1 MSLYTL
7 TVDLLLKS
15 GSFERDSGKAA
26 RVVKRDMD
34 TIQASMS
41 NAARSGADEVSAG
54 FRRVAL
60 EAVGMTSALAA
71 VKAVIGKA
79 DEWTNLNNRLRLVT
93 KDQAAF
99 VAAQQDVV
107 QIAKATRQP
116 LGATAELYQ
125 RIAMNQDALGL
136 SGAGLARVVE
146 TISKTLVISGSS
158 AAAAEGALV
167 QLGQAFASGALRGEE
182 LNSVLESA
190 PALAQEIAKGLNV
203 PMGKLRELG
212 QAGKLTADQVIGA
225 LQRQA
230 GAVDDAFGKMDA
242 TVGQSLTLLNTSLS
256 EMIGRADDATG
267 ASQALAAGIGILGN
281 NLQTVAVAS
290 AALASGPLVKALLAR
305 VAASNAAITADRAAA
320 AQNLAAA
327 QALELR
333 TRAAMLDSQSEV
345 RRAAVIGGSV
355 SISSKAAA
363 ATLEHRQATLLLAQA
378 QAQSAA
384 ASASWAARAGAST
397 LAMLGGPA
405 GIVTML
411 ATAAA
416 GWLLFRDNTNTAA
429 TALIDFGGAADT
441 AIEKFR
447 ELNRQQQAG
456 EILRLQKEIDA
467 NYRTIT
473 GSMTEMVA
481 AATNFATVAQA
492 SDFIKE
498 TERLDAAFK
507 NGRISADDFASG
519 LDAAWRA
526 MIEGSPAAAAVAK
539 SLTEETAAAATAG
552 REVDRKRAI
561 LDAFTG
567 SSTQA
572 KSATDALSG
581 SFNVLGDSAGAAG
594 KRIASAMQSLPGQL
608 ARVGKSAGEVAKL
621 DVTDWFKEAQAG
633 GVDFSKRDDP
643 KVKQYIE
650 QGAQYI
656 RLQTELAAAQKNF
669 TESRKGAAA
678 AERAGAKDRKA
689 DAEATKRY
697 NEEAAIAAATMNG
710 PLAEA
715 TERQKQ
721 LEDKLKEA
729 LKEGRIERGAYNTLV
744 LESQKAL
751 ELSSAAVNKALS
763 SPEALIAT
771 MDGELAMLGKIG
783 RARELYRR
791 QLMNERDMR
800 QELQKAVEAAGSKEA
815 LALAKGAATYDEYE
829 RSMLAAADA
838 AAAMSIQVEEA
849 AANMEAWVDV
859 VMHGVDGAAD
869 ALADFAASGLR
880 DFDNLWDDMKDVA
893 KQGLR
898 DIARELL
905 QQKLV
910 IPIQTKVME
919 GISNWGSQGGGFSMD
934 SLMGLFGGN
943 GTAGGGQ
950 NLGNIAGLLSKGQGL
965 FSGASAGAASG
976 TLTGFG
982 DVTSLAGMT
991 GSNFA
996 GLVGGGSAGAGAG
1009 AGAGAAGSTMAAAVP
1024 IIGWIVAGMMKN
1036 AELFDQGW
1044 DIANG
1049 ESWAGKIAT
1058 AGAVGLADKGFR
1070 GLGFNDKTASILS
1083 GSSIHAKLFGRSAPK
1098 ITGQG
1103 LTGSY
1108 GFGGFEGQSYA
1119 DIKAKGGLFRSD
1131 KKWTQYTGLDP
1142 NIDRTFDMA
1151 ARQVRGASTDLA
1163 KQLGVDL
1170 SQQLAGV
1177 KVTLG
1182 KLTLSADSAEAKE
1195 QLAAYLG
1202 DMTDRL
1208 FTEAVKAAGFGG
1220 QLDDYFEA
1228 SDVFGALS
1236 ASIALAVG
1244 NADELGR
1251 ALNGLEIDKV
1261 NKAVDYFQDLAS
1273 VAGTDLATQ
1282 IEKVTGL
1289 LGNYA
1294 TLMADV
1300 STQLLTGDLTGYQ
1313 SQALTI
1319 ERTYRQQVKA
1329 ANDYAKA
1336 LGLSGARAEDLA
1348 KIEAL
1353 RATNMG
1359 KLQAQIDAD
1368 KKAMTY
1374 GLSVSD
1380 LSPLSDQE
1388 KLQTTMR
1395 ELERAVSGGDSSAAQ
1410 SAAQAALGFGRN
1422 LYASGKDYNA
1432 LYGQVT
1438 GLIDGMKVGNLDL
1451 EDGTSMG
1458 QLADTIEALP
1468 DNFSR
1473 AVFDLVVDNKAQAAT
1488 TAAVQETN
1496 ALLTDVRSLLS
1507 TIATSTGKT
1516 ASVTSSSALR
1526 SSLNATNA
1534 K

>member
-1 MSLYTL
+1 
-7 TVDLLLKS
+7 
-15 GSFERDSGKAA
+15 
-26 RVVKRDMD
+26 
-34 TIQASMS
+34 
-41 NAARSGADEVSAG
+41 
-54 FRRVAL
+54 
-60 EAVGMTSALAA
+60 MTSALAA
-71 VKAVIGKA
+71 VKVVIGKA

-281 NLQTVAVAS
+281 NLQMVAVAS

-355 SISSKAAA
+355 SITSKAAA

-378 QAQSAA
+378 QAQSSA

-416 GWLLFRDNTNTAA
+416 GWLLFRDSTNTAA
-429 TALIDFGGAADT
+429 AALIDFGGAADT

-456 EILRLQKEIDA
+456 EILRLQEEIDA

-473 GSMTEMVA
+473 GSMTQMVA

-697 NEEAAIAAATMNG
+697 NEEAAMAAATMNG

-729 LKEGRIERGAYNTLV
+729 LKEGRIERAAYNTLV

-751 ELSSAAVNKALS
+751 ELSSAEVNKALS
-763 SPEALIAT
+763 SPEALIGT
-771 MDGELAMLGKIG
+771 MDGELAMLAKIG

-815 LALAKGAATYDEYE
+815 LALAKGAASYEEYE
-829 RSMLAAADA
+829 RSMQAAADA

-849 AANMEAWVDV
+849 AANLEAWADV

-910 IPIQTKVME
+910 IPIQAKVME

-943 GTAGGGQ
+943 GSAGGGQ

-965 FSGASAGAASG
+965 F
-976 TLTGFG
+976 
-982 DVTSLAGMT
+982 
-991 GSNFA
+991 
-996 GLVGGGSAGAGAG
+996 G
-1009 AGAGAAGSTMAAAVP
+1009 AGAGAASSGASAGTLMGFGNNVAALTGGGAAAAGGSSAAAGAGAASSSMAAAVP

-1300 STQLLTGDLTGYQ
+1300 STQLLSGDLTGYQ

-1319 ERTYRQQVKA
+1319 ERTYRQQLKA

-1380 LSPLSDQE
+1380 LSPLGDQE

-1410 SAAQAALGFGRN
+1410 AAAQAALGFGRN

>member
-7 TVDLLLKS
+7 TVDLLMKT
-15 GSFERDSGKAA
+15 GAFERDSGKAA
-26 RVVKRDMD
+26 RVVQRDMA

-41 NAARSGADEVSAG
+41 GAARRGADEVASG
-54 FRRVAL
+54 FRRVAI
-60 EAVGMTSALAA
+60 EAVGMSSALGAA
-71 VKAVIGKA
+71 KAVVGRA

-93 KDQAAF
+93 KDQAGF
-99 VAAQQDVV
+99 VAAQQNVI
-107 QIAKATRQP
+107 QIAKDARQP

-125 RIAMNQDALGL
+125 RIAMNQEALRL
-136 SGAGLARVVE
+136 SGASMARVVE

-167 QLGQAFASGALRGEE
+167 QLGQAFASGTLRGEE
-182 LNSVLESA
+182 LNSVLDGA
-190 PALAQEIAKGLNV
+190 PALAQAIAKGLNV
-203 PMGKLRELG
+203 PLGKLRELG
-212 QAGKLTADQVIGA
+212 AAGKLTADQVIGA

-230 GAVDDAFGKMDA
+230 GAVDEAFGKMDA
-242 TVGQSLTLLNTSLS
+242 TVGQSLTLFNTNLA
-256 EMIGRADDATG
+256 EMVGRADDATG
-267 ASQALAAGIGILGN
+267 ASQALAAGIAVLGS
-281 NLQTVAVAS
+281 NLQTVAVAG
-290 AALASGPLVKALLAR
+290 AAVAAGPLTKALLAR
-305 VAASNAAITADRAAA
+305 VAAANAGITADKAAA

-327 QALELR
+327 QQLELR
-333 TRAAMLDSQSEV
+333 TRAAVLDTQAEV
-345 RRAAVIGGSV
+345 RRSATIGGSV
-355 SISSKAAA
+355 SVSAKAAA

-378 QAQSAA
+378 QTQATAA
-384 ASASWAARAGAST
+384 NASWIARAGAST

-405 GIVTML
+405 GIITML

-429 TALIDFGGAADT
+429 SALIDFGGAADA
-441 AIEKFR
+441 AISKFR
-447 ELNRQQQAG
+447 ELNRQQQSG

-467 NYRTIT
+467 NYKTIT
-473 GSMTEMVA
+473 GSIGQMA
-481 AATNFATVAQA
+481 AAAASFSNVSQA
-492 SDFIKE
+492 SAFIKE

-507 NGRISADDFASG
+507 AGKVTADEFATG
-519 LDAAWRA
+519 LEAAWRA

-552 REVDRKRAI
+552 REVDRKRSI
-561 LDAFTG
+561 LEAFTG

-581 SFNVLGDSAGAAG
+581 SFNALGDSAGAAG

-608 ARVGKSAGEVAKL
+608 ARVGKGAADVAKL
-621 DVTDWFKEAQAG
+621 DVADWFKEAQAG
-633 GVDFSKRDDP
+633 GLDFSKRDDP

-669 TESRKGAAA
+669 TESRKAASA

-689 DAEATKRY
+689 DAESIKRY
-697 NEEAAIAAATMNG
+697 QQQAEEAAGAMNG

-715 TERQKQ
+715 MAKHLNNMAQYNEL
-721 LEDKLKEA
+721 LEKGAVAQADANVLMAQSAMEYAKLATQVEKA
-729 LKEGRIERGAYNTLV
+729 MGA
-744 LESQKAL
+744 
-751 ELSSAAVNKALS
+751 
-763 SPEALIAT
+763 PEALIAA
-771 MDGELAMLGKIG
+771 MDGELVMLGKVG

-815 LALAKGAATYDEYE
+815 LALAKGAGSYEQYE
-829 RSMLAAADA
+829 RSMLDAADA
-838 AAAMSIQVEEA
+838 AAALSLQVEEG
-849 AANMEAWVDV
+849 AANVEAWANV
-859 VMHGVDGAAD
+859 VLHGVDGAAD
-869 ALADFAASGLR
+869 AMADFVASGLR
-880 DFDNLWDDMKDVA
+880 DFNGLWDDLKDTA

-898 DIARELL
+898 DLARELL

-910 IPIQTKVME
+910 IPIQTRIMD

-943 GTAGGGQ
+943 GSAGGGQ
-950 NLGNIAGLLSKGQGL
+950 NVGNLAGILSKGQGL
-965 FSGASAGAASG
+965 FSGGTAAAGATNAYFGIGSSAGSMA
-976 TLTGFG
+976 GFG
-982 DVTSLAGMT
+982 SNVAG
-991 GSNFA
+991 FA
-996 GLVGGGSAGAGAG
+996 GGGASAG
-1009 AGAGAAGSTMAAAVP
+1009 AGAGAAGSTAAAAVP

-1098 ITGQG
+1098 VTGQG

-1108 GFGGFEGQSYA
+1108 GFGGFNGQSYA
-1119 DIKAKGGLFRSD
+1119 DIKAKGGMFRSD
-1131 KKWTQYTGLDP
+1131 KKWTQYGSLDP
-1142 NIDRTFDMA
+1142 GIDRTFDMA
-1151 ARQVRGASTDLA
+1151 ARQVRGATTDLA

-1170 SQQLAGV
+1170 SGQLAGV
-1177 KVTLG
+1177 KVSLG
-1182 KLTLSADSAEAKE
+1182 KLQLSADSAEAKS
-1195 QLAAYLG
+1195 QLEAYLG

-1220 QLDDYFEA
+1220 QLDGYFEA
-1228 SDVFGALS
+1228 SDVFSALS

-1244 NADELGR
+1244 NADQLGR
-1251 ALNGLEIDKV
+1251 ALNSMEIEKV

-1282 IEKVTGL
+1282 IEKVSGL

-1294 TLMADV
+1294 SLMADI
-1300 STQLLTGDLTGYQ
+1300 STQLLTGDLTQYQ

-1368 KKAMTY
+1368 KKAMRY
-1374 GLSVSD
+1374 GLDTSD
-1380 LSPLSDQE
+1380 LSPLTDQE
-1388 KLQTTMR
+1388 KLQQTMQ
-1395 ELERAVSGGDSSAAQ
+1395 ELERAVAGGDTSAAQ
-1410 SAAQAALGFGRN
+1410 AAAQAALGFGRN
-1422 LYASGKDYNA
+1422 LYASGQDYSG

-1438 GLIDGMKVGNLDL
+1438 GLIDSMKVGNLDT

-1458 QLADTIEALP
+1458 QLADAIEALP

-1473 AVFDLVVDNKAQAAT
+1473 AVFDLVVEGKGQA
-1488 TAAVQETN
+1488 ETN
-1496 ALLTDVRSLLS
+1496 AALQQSNALLAEQNQLIRDLLS
-1507 TIATSTGKT
+1507 VTTTG
-1516 ASVTSSSALR
+1516 VRTSSSSAMR
-1526 SSLNATNA
+1526 TALNAR
-1534 K
+1534 

>member
-7 TVDLLLKS
+7 TVDLLMKT
-15 GSFERDSGKAA
+15 GAFEKDAGKAA
-26 RVVKRDMD
+26 RQFEQKM
-34 TIQASMS
+34 QSMT
-41 NAARSGADEVSAG
+41 ATARKAGTVIGTAISAG
-54 FRRVAL
+54 
-60 EAVGMTSALAA
+60 LAA
-71 VKAVIGKA
+71 SSTA
-79 DEWTNLNNRLRLVT
+79 
-93 KDQAAF
+93 
-99 VAAQQDVV
+99 VV
-107 QIAKATRQP
+107 QWSRQIADLSVQYDRMATLSGTSSQVFQRMAAGASTVGVSYEKLADIYKDVQDKVGDYIQTGGGAMADFFENIAKRT
-116 LGATAELYQ
+116 GVTAEQMRKLSGP
-125 RIAMNQDALGL
+125 DALGL
-136 SGAGLARVVE
+136 YFSSLEKANLSQSEMTFYMEAIASDASALIPLLRNNSAGMKQWGEAADAAGAIIDGKTTKATQRLREMSVEADLAMQGLKNSVAE
-146 TISKTLVISGSS
+146 ELLPELQGLTEMLGS
-158 AAAAEGALV
+158 E
-167 QLGQAFASGALRGEE
+167 QTRNAFASITRWAAELTGEMANGAVQIVNFIERFAELQGLEGAAPSALSGASEDALNEQLGVLNQRRKLLLAVEAPSIQRDKAASDLHDEQLRI
-182 LNSVLESA
+182 
-190 PALAQEIAKGLNV
+190 Q
-203 PMGKLRELG
+203 RELTRRYKPQPILIDAG
-212 QAGKLTADQVIGA
+212 QELPDSALKNPPKRLGYEPTGNIGKGA
-225 LQRQA
+225 R
-230 GAVDDAFGKMDA
+230 D
-242 TVGQSLTLLNTSLS
+242 
-256 EMIGRADDATG
+256 
-267 ASQALAAGIGILGN
+267 
-281 NLQTVAVAS
+281 
-290 AALASGPLVKALLAR
+290 
-305 VAASNAAITADRAAA
+305 
-320 AQNLAAA
+320 
-327 QALELR
+327 
-333 TRAAMLDSQSEV
+333 
-345 RRAAVIGGSV
+345 
-355 SISSKAAA
+355 KAAA
-363 ATLEHRQATLLLAQA
+363 DAKRMAQEAKRQAETIARYHQQAEEAAGAMNGPVAAAMAKHLGNMAEYNGLLAEGNLAQA
-378 QAQSAA
+378 DANVLMAQSAMEYA
-384 ASASWAARAGAST
+384 
-397 LAMLGGPA
+397 
-405 GIVTML
+405 
-411 ATAAA
+411 
-416 GWLLFRDNTNTAA
+416 
-429 TALIDFGGAADT
+429 
-441 AIEKFR
+441 K
-447 ELNRQQQAG
+447 
-456 EILRLQKEIDA
+456 
-467 NYRTIT
+467 
-473 GSMTEMVA
+473 VA
-481 AATNFATVAQA
+481 A
-492 SDFIKE
+492 
-498 TERLDAAFK
+498 
-507 NGRISADDFASG
+507 
-519 LDAAWRA
+519 
-526 MIEGSPAAAAVAK
+526 
-539 SLTEETAAAATAG
+539 
-552 REVDRKRAI
+552 EV
-561 LDAFTG
+561 
-567 SSTQA
+567 
-572 KSATDALSG
+572 
-581 SFNVLGDSAGAAG
+581 
-594 KRIASAMQSLPGQL
+594 
-608 ARVGKSAGEVAKL
+608 
-621 DVTDWFKEAQAG
+621 
-633 GVDFSKRDDP
+633 
-643 KVKQYIE
+643 
-650 QGAQYI
+650 
-656 RLQTELAAAQKNF
+656 
-669 TESRKGAAA
+669 
-678 AERAGAKDRKA
+678 
-689 DAEATKRY
+689 
-697 NEEAAIAAATMNG
+697 EAAMAG
-710 PLAEA
+710 
-715 TERQKQ
+715 
-721 LEDKLKEA
+721 
-729 LKEGRIERGAYNTLV
+729 
-744 LESQKAL
+744 
-751 ELSSAAVNKALS
+751 
-763 SPEALIAT
+763 PEALIAT

-783 RARELYRR
+783 QARELYRR
-791 QLMNERDMR
+791 QLINERDMR

-815 LALAKGAATYDEYE
+815 LALAKGVASYEDYE

-838 AAAMSIQVEEA
+838 SAALSIQVEEA
-849 AANMEAWVDV
+849 AANMEAWASV
-859 VMHGVDGAAD
+859 VMQGVDGAAD
-869 ALADFAASGLR
+869 AFADFAASGLR

-910 IPIQTKVME
+910 IPIQTKVMD

-965 FSGASAGAASG
+965 F
-976 TLTGFG
+976 
-982 DVTSLAGMT
+982 
-991 GSNFA
+991 
-996 GLVGGGSAGAGAG
+996 G
-1009 AGAGAAGSTMAAAVP
+1009 AGAGAASSGASAGTLMGFGNNVAALTGGGAAAAGGSSAAAGAGAASSSMAAAVP

-1058 AGAVGLADKGFR
+1058 AGAVGLADKSFR

-1108 GFGGFEGQSYA
+1108 GFGGFDGQSYA

-1163 KQLGVDL
+1163 RQLGVDL

-1220 QLDDYFEA
+1220 QLDEYFEA
-1228 SDVFGALS
+1228 SDVFSAVS

-1261 NKAVDYFQDLAS
+1261 NKAVDYFQDLAG

-1300 STQLLTGDLTGYQ
+1300 STQLLTGNLTSYQ
-1313 SQALTI
+1313 SQALTV

-1380 LSPLSDQE
+1380 LSPLTDQE

-1410 SAAQAALGFGRN
+1410 AAAQAALGFGRD

-1458 QLADTIEALP
+1458 QLADAIEALP

-1473 AVFDLVVDNKAQAAT
+1473 AVFDLVVDNKAQGET
-1488 TAAVQETN
+1488 TAAVQQGN
-1496 ALLTDVRSLLS
+1496 ALLAQVVERLDK
-1507 TIATSTGKT
+1507 IEASTGKT
-1516 ASVTSSSALR
+1516 AAVGSSTALR
-1526 SSLNATNA
+1526 ATLNR
-1534 K
+1534 

>member
-26 RVVKRDMD
+26 RVVKRDMES
-34 TIQASMS
+34 IQSSMS
-41 NAARSGADEVSAG
+41 EATRRGADEVSAG
-54 FRRVAL
+54 FRRVAF

-93 KDQAAF
+93 KDQASF
-99 VAAQQDVV
+99 VAAQQDVIQV
-107 QIAKATRQP
+107 AKATRQP

-158 AAAAEGALV
+158 ASAAEGALV

-182 LNSVLESA
+182 LNSVLEGA
-190 PALAQEIAKGLNV
+190 PALAQEIARGLNV

-212 QAGKLTADQVIGA
+212 QAGKLTADQVINA

-230 GAVDDAFGKMDA
+230 GAVDEAFGKMDA
-242 TVGQSLTLLNTSLS
+242 TVGQSLTLLNTNLS

-281 NLQTVAVAS
+281 NLQTVAIAS

-305 VAASNAAITADRAAA
+305 VAAANAAMIADKAAA

-327 QALELR
+327 QQLELR
-333 TRAAMLDSQSEV
+333 ARAAMLDAQAEV
-345 RRAAVIGGSV
+345 RRMEVIGGSV
-355 SISSKAAA
+355 SVSSKAAA

-378 QAQSAA
+378 QTQSAA

-416 GWLLFRDNTNTAA
+416 GWLIFRDNTNTAA
-429 TALIDFGGAADT
+429 AALIDFGGAADT

-473 GSMTEMVA
+473 DSITEMVA
-481 AATNFATVAQA
+481 AATNFSTVAQA

-507 NGRISADDFASG
+507 TGKISADDFASG
-519 LDAAWRA
+519 LDAAWKA
-526 MIEGSPAAAAVAK
+526 MIDGSPAAAAVAK

-561 LDAFTG
+561 LEAFTG

-621 DVTDWFKEAQAG
+621 DVSDWFKEAQAG

-669 TESRKGAAA
+669 TESRKGSAA

-697 NEEAAIAAATMNG
+697 NEQAAMAAATMAG

-729 LKEGRIERGAYNTLV
+729 LKEGRIERAAYNTLV

-751 ELSSAAVNKALS
+751 ELSSAEVNKALS
-763 SPEALIAT
+763 SPEALLAT
-771 MDGELAMLGKIG
+771 MDAEVAMLGKVG
-783 RARELYRR
+783 RARELARR
-791 QLMNERDMR
+791 QMMNERDMR
-800 QELQKAVEAAGSKEA
+800 QELQRAVEAAGSKEE
-815 LALAKGAATYDEYE
+815 LARRKGAASYEAYE
-829 RSMLAAADA
+829 RAMLAAADA
-838 AAAMSIQVEEA
+838 SAALSIQVEEA
-849 AANMEAWVDV
+849 AANAEAWANV
-859 VMHGVDGAAD
+859 VLDGVDGAAD

-880 DFDNLWDDMKDVA
+880 DFNGLWDDLKDVA

-910 IPIQTKVME
+910 IPIQTKIMD
-919 GISNWGSQGGGFSMD
+919 GISGLGGQGGGFSLD

-943 GTAGGGQ
+943 GSAAGGK
-950 NLGNIAGLLSKGQGL
+950 NVSNVAGLLSKGQGL
-965 FSGASAGAASG
+965 FGFGRSAGAASG

-982 DVTSLAGMT
+982 DVTSMAGMT
-991 GSNFA
+991 GSSFS
-996 GLVGGGSAGAGAG
+996 GLIGGGSAGAGAG
-1009 AGAGAAGSTMAAAVP
+1009 AASTAAAAVP
-1024 IIGWIVAGMMKN
+1024 IIGWIVAGMIKN

-1098 ITGQG
+1098 VTGQG
-1103 LTGSY
+1103 ITGDY
-1108 GFGGFEGQSYA
+1108 GFGGFNGQSYA

-1131 KKWTQYTGLDP
+1131 KKWTQYGALDP
-1142 NIDRTFDMA
+1142 GIDRTFDMA
-1151 ARQVRGASTDLA
+1151 ARQVRGAATDLA

-1170 SQQLAGV
+1170 SGQLAGV
-1177 KVTLG
+1177 KVSLG
-1182 KLTLSADSAEAKE
+1182 KLQLSADSAEAKA
-1195 QLAAYLG
+1195 QLEAYLA

-1208 FTEAVKAAGFGG
+1208 FTEAVRAAGFGG
-1220 QLDDYFEA
+1220 QLDGYFEA
-1228 SDVFGALS
+1228 SDVFSALS

-1251 ALNGLEIDKV
+1251 ALSGIEVEKV

-1282 IEKVTGL
+1282 VQKVTGL

-1300 STQLLTGDLTGYQ
+1300 STQLMTGDLSSYQ
-1313 SQALTI
+1313 QQALTI
-1319 ERTYRQQVKA
+1319 ERTYRQQVKS

-1353 RATNMG
+1353 RAMNMG
-1359 KLQAQIDAD
+1359 KLQAQIDKD
-1368 KKAMTY
+1368 KKAMQY
-1374 GLSVSD
+1374 GLSISD
-1380 LSPLSDQE
+1380 LSPLTDQE
-1388 KLQTTMR
+1388 KLGEAMK
-1395 ELERAVSGGDSSAAQ
+1395 ELQRAVAGGDTSAAQ

-1422 LYASGKDYNA
+1422 LYASGKDYNG
-1432 LYGQVT
+1432 LYDQVT
-1438 GLIDGMKVGNLDL
+1438 GLIDGMKVGDLDK

-1458 QLADTIEALP
+1458 QLADAIEALP

-1473 AVFDLVVDNKAQAAT
+1473 AVFDLVVNKDAQSQT
-1488 TAAVQETN
+1488 TAAVQQGN
-1496 ALLTDVRSLLS
+1496 SLLAEQNQLLRDLL
-1507 TIATSTGKT
+1507 ATTTQGVRTS
-1516 ASVTSSSALR
+1516 SSSALR
-1526 SSLNATNA
+1526 NSLNAVYA
-1534 K
+1534 R

>member
-1 MSLYTL
+1 MRQMQREMSDSFAQAAKDAKVSVTSIDLSMANL
-7 TVDLLLKS
+7 AKGFGALGGGALLGMFISETVDAQNELAQLNAALKS
-15 GSFERDSGKAA
+15 TGQAAGFNSKQLIDMADKMAKATIQSSGEIVNAQTRLLSYTSIVGENFPRALQLAIDQSVRLGENITQSAETIGKALEYPTEGIAALTKQGFRFTEQQKDMLASLVETGRLAEAQAMVMGVMEESYAGAGKAA
-26 RVVKRDMD
+26 RETLGGALIGLKESFNDLLGSQAQSGGIAAATAAINSFAQNLDVVAAAAVPLGVGLGIFYAGGKLARGI
-34 TIQASMS
+34 TVLNGLWTT
-41 NAARSGADEVSAG
+41 NAV
-54 FRRVAL
+54 VANRA
-60 EAVGMTSALAA
+60 AVGMMGMVPAT
-71 VKAVIGKA
+71 V
-79 DEWTNLNNRLRLVT
+79 RLT
-93 KDQAAF
+93 
-99 VAAQQDVV
+99 AAQ
-107 QIAKATRQP
+107 
-116 LGATAELYQ
+116 TA
-125 RIAMNQDALGL
+125 
-136 SGAGLARVVE
+136 
-146 TISKTLVISGSS
+146 
-158 AAAAEGALV
+158 
-167 QLGQAFASGALRGEE
+167 
-182 LNSVLESA
+182 
-190 PALAQEIAKGLNV
+190 
-203 PMGKLRELG
+203 
-212 QAGKLTADQVIGA
+212 
-225 LQRQA
+225 
-230 GAVDDAFGKMDA
+230 
-242 TVGQSLTLLNTSLS
+242 
-256 EMIGRADDATG
+256 
-267 ASQALAAGIGILGN
+267 
-281 NLQTVAVAS
+281 
-290 AALASGPLVKALLAR
+290 AR
-305 VAASNAAITADRAAA
+305 VAA
-320 AQNLAAA
+320 QGL
-327 QALELR
+327 
-333 TRAAMLDSQSEV
+333 
-345 RRAAVIGGSV
+345 
-355 SISSKAAA
+355 SSAY
-363 ATLEHRQATLLLAQA
+363 
-378 QAQSAA
+378 SA
-384 ASASWAARAGAST
+384 
-397 LAMLGGPA
+397 LGGPV
-405 GIVTML
+405 GIAAAI

-416 GWLLFRDNTNTAA
+416 GWWMVRESTASA
-429 TALIDFGGAADT
+429 DSALVDFNGTLDET
-441 AIEKFR
+441 VDKFR
-447 ELNRQQQAG
+447 ELNKQQQAG
-456 EILRLQKEIDA
+456 EILRLQKEMKAGYEEIAGSIDRMYGVANSEVGGIPAREYGKEVRALREQLQAGTLTADRFGASLADA
-467 NYRTIT
+467 N
-473 GSMTEMVA
+473 A
-481 AATNFATVAQA
+481 
-492 SDFIKE
+492 KL
-498 TERLDAAFK
+498 LDGA
-507 NGRISADDFASG
+507 
-519 LDAAWRA
+519 
-526 MIEGSPAAAAVAK
+526 PAAARITDRFVEQTASATTLGLKYEQQNRLLETFIGTSSGAEKQTDATTAALARQAVASKAASDGINQHLK
-539 SLTEETAAAATAG
+539 SLQSSIDGQLVNLVRIKQGAEAAFMVDVGQKINAAGGPDKLSAEQRAEYNKQIAQGLSLIRQTEAAQKATQASRAGGKAAAKEQKATADSLE
-552 REVDRKRAI
+552 RYRQ
-561 LDAFTG
+561 
-567 SSTQA
+567 QA
-572 KSATDALSG
+572 
-581 SFNVLGDSAGAAG
+581 
-594 KRIASAMQSLPGQL
+594 
-608 ARVGKSAGEVAKL
+608 
-621 DVTDWFKEAQAG
+621 
-633 GVDFSKRDDP
+633 
-643 KVKQYIE
+643 
-650 QGAQYI
+650 
-656 RLQTELAAAQKNF
+656 ELAAAAMSGPLSEAMAKHLQNMAEYN
-669 TESRKGAAA
+669 TAVGKGNIAQADANVLMAQSAMEYAKVA
-678 AERAGAKDRKA
+678 AEVDAALAG
-689 DAEATKRY
+689 
-697 NEEAAIAAATMNG
+697 
-710 PLAEA
+710 
-715 TERQKQ
+715 
-721 LEDKLKEA
+721 
-729 LKEGRIERGAYNTLV
+729 
-744 LESQKAL
+744 
-751 ELSSAAVNKALS
+751 
-763 SPEALIAT
+763 PEALIAT

-815 LALAKGAATYDEYE
+815 LALAKGAASYEEYE

-859 VMHGVDGAAD
+859 VMHGVGGAAD
-869 ALADFAASGLR
+869 AFVDFTASGLR
-880 DFDNLWDDMKDVA
+880 DFNSFWDDIGDVA
-893 KQGLR
+893 KNGLR
-898 DIARELL
+898 DLARELL
-905 QQKLV
+905 EQKLV
-910 IPIQTKVME
+910 IPIQTKIMD
-919 GISNWGSQGGGFSMD
+919 GLSNWGSQGGGFSMD

-965 FSGASAGAASG
+965 FSAGAGEASTGASAGTLMGFGNNVAA
-976 TLTGFG
+976 LTGG
-982 DVTSLAGMT
+982 GA
-991 GSNFA
+991 A
-996 GLVGGGSAGAGAG
+996 AAGGSSAA
-1009 AGAGAAGSTMAAAVP
+1009 AGAGAASSSMAAAVP

-1058 AGAVGLADKGFR
+1058 AGAVGLADKSFR

-1108 GFGGFEGQSYA
+1108 GFGGFDGQSYA

-1170 SQQLAGV
+1170 SKQLAGV

-1220 QLDDYFEA
+1220 QLDQYFEA
-1228 SDVFGALS
+1228 ADVFGAVS

-1273 VAGTDLATQ
+1273 MAGTDLATQ

-1294 TLMADV
+1294 SLMADV

-1380 LSPLSDQE
+1380 LSPLTDQE

-1410 SAAQAALGFGRN
+1410 AAAQAALGFGRN

-1451 EDGTSMG
+1451 KDGTSMG

-1473 AVFDLVVDNKAQAAT
+1473 AVFDLVVDNKAQEAT
-1488 TAAVQETN
+1488 TAAVQQSN
-1496 ALLTDVRSLLS
+1496 ALLVEQNQVLRSLLQI
-1507 TIATSTGKT
+1507 TTQG
-1516 ASVTSSSALR
+1516 VRTSSSTAMRAALNER
-1526 SSLNATNA
+1526 
-1534 K
+1534 

>member
-7 TVDLLLKS
+7 TVDLLMKT
-15 GSFERDSGKAA
+15 GAFEKDAGKAA
-26 RVVKRDMD
+26 RQFDQKM
-34 TIQASMS
+34 QSMT
-41 NAARSGADEVSAG
+41 ATARKAGTVIGTAISAG
-54 FRRVAL
+54 
-60 EAVGMTSALAA
+60 LAA
-71 VKAVIGKA
+71 SSTA
-79 DEWTNLNNRLRLVT
+79 
-93 KDQAAF
+93 
-99 VAAQQDVV
+99 VV
-107 QIAKATRQP
+107 QWSRQIADLSVQYDRMAALSGTSSQVFQRMAAGASTVGVSYEKLADIYKDVQDKVGDYIQTGGGAMADFLDNIAKRT
-116 LGATAELYQ
+116 GVTAEQMRKLSGP
-125 RIAMNQDALGL
+125 DALGL
-136 SGAGLARVVE
+136 YFSSLEKANLSQSEMTFYMEAIASDASALIPLLRNNSAGMKQWGEAADAAGAIIDGKTTKATQRLREMSVEADLAMQGLKNSVAE
-146 TISKTLVISGSS
+146 ELLPELQGLTEMLGS
-158 AAAAEGALV
+158 E
-167 QLGQAFASGALRGEE
+167 QTRNAFASITRWAAELTGEMANGAVQIVNFIERFAELQGLEGAAPSALSGASEDALNEQLGVLNQRRKVLLAVEAPSIQRDKAASDLHEEQLRI
-182 LNSVLESA
+182 
-190 PALAQEIAKGLNV
+190 Q
-203 PMGKLRELG
+203 RELTRRYKPQPILIDAG
-212 QAGKLTADQVIGA
+212 QDLPDAALKNPPKRLGYEPTGNIGKGARDKATADA
-225 LQRQA
+225 KRMAEEAKRQA
-230 GAVDDAFGKMDA
+230 E
-242 TVGQSLTLLNTSLS
+242 TVARYHQ
-256 EMIGRADDATG
+256 
-267 ASQALAAGIGILGN
+267 QAEEAAGAMNGPVAAAMAKHLGN
-281 NLQTVAVAS
+281 MVEYN
-290 AALASGPLVKALLAR
+290 GLLAEG
-305 VAASNAAITADRAAA
+305 NI
-320 AQNLAAA
+320 A
-327 QALELR
+327 QADANVL
-333 TRAAMLDSQSEV
+333 M
-345 RRAAVIGGSV
+345 
-355 SISSKAAA
+355 
-363 ATLEHRQATLLLAQA
+363 
-378 QAQSAA
+378 AQSAMEYA
-384 ASASWAARAGAST
+384 
-397 LAMLGGPA
+397 
-405 GIVTML
+405 
-411 ATAAA
+411 
-416 GWLLFRDNTNTAA
+416 
-429 TALIDFGGAADT
+429 
-441 AIEKFR
+441 K
-447 ELNRQQQAG
+447 
-456 EILRLQKEIDA
+456 
-467 NYRTIT
+467 
-473 GSMTEMVA
+473 VA
-481 AATNFATVAQA
+481 A
-492 SDFIKE
+492 
-498 TERLDAAFK
+498 
-507 NGRISADDFASG
+507 
-519 LDAAWRA
+519 
-526 MIEGSPAAAAVAK
+526 
-539 SLTEETAAAATAG
+539 
-552 REVDRKRAI
+552 EV
-561 LDAFTG
+561 
-567 SSTQA
+567 
-572 KSATDALSG
+572 
-581 SFNVLGDSAGAAG
+581 
-594 KRIASAMQSLPGQL
+594 
-608 ARVGKSAGEVAKL
+608 
-621 DVTDWFKEAQAG
+621 
-633 GVDFSKRDDP
+633 
-643 KVKQYIE
+643 
-650 QGAQYI
+650 
-656 RLQTELAAAQKNF
+656 
-669 TESRKGAAA
+669 
-678 AERAGAKDRKA
+678 
-689 DAEATKRY
+689 
-697 NEEAAIAAATMNG
+697 EAAMAG
-710 PLAEA
+710 
-715 TERQKQ
+715 
-721 LEDKLKEA
+721 
-729 LKEGRIERGAYNTLV
+729 
-744 LESQKAL
+744 
-751 ELSSAAVNKALS
+751 
-763 SPEALIAT
+763 PEALIAT

-783 RARELYRR
+783 QARELYRR
-791 QLMNERDMR
+791 QLINERDMR
-800 QELQKAVEAAGSKEA
+800 QELQKSVAAAGSKEA
-815 LALAKGAATYDEYE
+815 LALAKGVASYEDYE

-838 AAAMSIQVEEA
+838 SAALSIQVEEA
-849 AANMEAWVDV
+849 AASMEAWADV

-869 ALADFAASGLR
+869 AFADFAASGLR

-910 IPIQTKVME
+910 LPIQTKVMD

-965 FSGASAGAASG
+965 FSAGAASSGASAGTLMGFGNNVAA
-976 TLTGFG
+976 LTGG
-982 DVTSLAGMT
+982 GA
-991 GSNFA
+991 A
-996 GLVGGGSAGAGAG
+996 AAGGSSAAAGAGG
-1009 AGAGAAGSTMAAAVP
+1009 ASSSMAAAVP

-1058 AGAVGLADKGFR
+1058 AGAVGLADKSFR

-1108 GFGGFEGQSYA
+1108 GFGGFDGQSYA

-1131 KKWTQYTGLDP
+1131 KKWTQYTGLDS

-1182 KLTLSADSAEAKE
+1182 KLTLSSDSAEAKE

-1220 QLDDYFEA
+1220 QLDEYFEA
-1228 SDVFGALS
+1228 SDVFSAVS

-1300 STQLLTGDLTGYQ
+1300 STQLMTGDLTSYQ
-1313 SQALTI
+1313 SQALTV

-1380 LSPLSDQE
+1380 LSPLTDQE

-1410 SAAQAALGFGRN
+1410 AAAQAALGFGRN

-1458 QLADTIEALP
+1458 QLADAIEALP

-1473 AVFDLVVDNKAQAAT
+1473 AVFDLVVDNKAQAET
-1488 TAAVQETN
+1488 TNAVQQSN
-1496 ALLTDVRSLLS
+1496 ALLAEQNQVLRSLLQ
-1507 TIATSTGKT
+1507 
-1516 ASVTSSSALR
+1516 VTTQGVRSSSSTAMRAALNER
-1526 SSLNATNA
+1526 
-1534 K
+1534 